1 MGSIHAKSGGRKI
14 VLAASTSEASEYQ
27 SSTWRQ
33 MLLGTLPAHY
43 ARFPFYM
50 IDVSWENEIRDDG
63 QAVAVPNGL
72 RVVESLLLEKFGP
85 EDIAV
90 CLTDQLDLFVGPDTR
105 VVGLHAHNPLGIAF
119 ATDVY
124 VRMYGRSK
132 EPVNAVEFRRL
143 ATHPAIQKYKDNL
156 KLIVGGP
163 GSWQIEKKNLQ
174 DAWGIDCIVD
184 GEAEE
189 IVVPLFESAIRGEAL
204 PRKIEGKSPPLDLI
218 PTTHNRSIFGVVEVT
233 RGCGRGCQ
241 FCSIAL
247 RKGKSLPLEH
257 ILENVRTQV
266 AGGAETIMLT
276 SEDIFLYEQGPKF
289 DTNIPALRKLFE
301 SVAAVPG
308 VKHVIQSHGTI
319 APIVRDPEVID
330 ELSHIAVDKSIHR
343 HPASTHPENRYA
355 SLFIGLETGSPRL
368 FNQYMKGKAYPYKA
382 EQWHDVVLKGM
393 EIMNK
398 KNWFPFCT
406 WIIGLPGETEEDT
419 KKSLDLLHSL
429 KDAKWVVIPTLFVS
443 LDETRM
449 GDQESAQLYKLTE
462 LQWEFFYTCWRYNL
476 DFYRGHDPVILRRFN
491 LGVPLYYYLMG
502 RRMFGS
508 AMKYPALR
516 LAHFPESYLSKR
528 LYLDLRKD
536 PKFQVPETVDIPIE
550 RARPAIPVLAD

>member
-1 MGSIHAKSGGRKI
+1 MSSACTRTTRSGSHSQPT
-14 VLAASTSEASEYQ
+14 STRGCTA
-27 SSTWRQ
+27 
-33 MLLGTLPAHY
+33 
-43 ARFPFYM
+43 
-50 IDVSWENEIRDDG
+50 N
-63 QAVAVPNGL
+63 
-72 RVVESLLLEKFGP
+72 
-85 EDIAV
+85 
-90 CLTDQLDLFVGPDTR
+90 
-105 VVGLHAHNPLGIAF
+105 
-119 ATDVY
+119 
-124 VRMYGRSK
+124 SK
-132 EPVNAVEFRRL
+132 EPVNAAEFRRL
-143 ATHPAIQKYKDNL
+143 VTHPAIQKHKDHL

-174 DAWGIDCIVD
+174 DEWGIDCIVD

-189 IVVPLFESAIRGEAL
+189 IVVPLFESAIRGEGL
-204 PRKIEGKSPPLDLI
+204 PRKIEGKSPPMELI
-218 PTTHNRSIFGVVEVT
+218 PTTNNRSIFGVVEVT

-247 RKGKSLPLEH
+247 RKGRSLPLEH

-276 SEDIFLYEQGPKF
+276 TEDIFLYEQGPKF

-319 APIVRDPEVID
+319 APIVRNPEVVD

-406 WIIGLPGETEEDT
+406 WIIGLPGETDEDT
-419 KKSLDLLHSL
+419 KKSLDLLHAL
-429 KDAKWVVIPTLFVS
+429 KDSKWVVIPTLFVS

-449 GDQESAQLYKLTE
+449 GNQESAAARQDDRAAVGILLHVLA
-462 LQWEFFYTCWRYNL
+462 LQSRLLSRRRHEGPTAIQHRRAALLLPDGPPDVRHGDEISGAPARAFP
-476 DFYRGHDPVILRRFN
+476 GEVI
-491 LGVPLYYYLMG
+491 
-502 RRMFGS
+502 S
-508 AMKYPALR
+508 
-516 LAHFPESYLSKR
+516 SKH

-536 PKFQVPETVDIPIE
+536 AKYNIPEHVDIPIGTCPPGDPC
-550 RARPAIPVLAD
+550 AADLD